1 MRAMADGVHRVVLLD
16 STSDAAWIEAML
28 VDLGGAHG
36 ADIVRCNSAAT
47 ALATLETRAVDL
59 VLVGLGTAPKT
70 ALEAIQTIREADPAV
85 PILAVTSHGEDEVGL
100 LAIRAGAQDY
110 IVQGDSTKRLAQ
122 AVAFAIERSRAFGR
136 LEAAKATEARDREFT
151 RLKNLCGP
159 APLPVSGRS
168 FGSIPLRDRSPQAFL
183 DLARHYERVLVA
195 SAGARTF
202 QQREEIADG
211 LNGIADRLGALNAGP
226 RDVIDVHKMAIAQ
239 RLEGVSIGRARAAIE
254 EARMLLLQLMGYLAS
269 FYRNLSWGAAASGR
283 TPSTPGRLLANPEAA
298 ARKNEK

>member
-1 MRAMADGVHRVVLLD
+1 MADDVHRVVLLD
-16 STSDAAWIEAML
+16 GTSDTAWVEAML
-28 VDLGGAHG
+28 ADLGGTHG
-36 ADIVRCNSAAT
+36 ADVIHCATAAT
-47 ALATLETRAVDL
+47 ALATLESWTVDL
-59 VLVGLGTAPKT
+59 VLVGLGAAPAA
-70 ALEAIQTIREADPAV
+70 ALEAIQTIRDADPAV
-85 PILAVTSHGEDEVGL
+85 PILAVTSLGEDEVGL

-110 IVQGDSTKRLAQ
+110 IVQGESNKRLAQ
-122 AVAFAIERSRAFGR
+122 AVAFAIERSRAFDR
-136 LEAAKATEARDREFT
+136 FEAAKETEAREREFT

-183 DLARHYERVLVA
+183 ELARHYERVLVA
-195 SAGARTF
+195 SADARTF
-202 QQREEIADG
+202 QQREEIADE
-211 LNGIADRLGALNAGP
+211 LNGIADRLGVLNAGP

-239 RLEGVSIGRARAAIE
+239 RLEGVSMGRARAAIE

-283 TPSTPGRLLANPEAA
+283 TSSPPGRLLANPEAA

>member
-1 MRAMADGVHRVVLLD
+1 MADDVHRVLLLD
-16 STSDAAWIEAML
+16 GPTDTAWIETML
-28 VDLGGAHG
+28 ADLGGGRGTDVIH
-36 ADIVRCNSAAT
+36 CQTAAT
-47 ALATLETRAVDL
+47 ALATLETWTVDM
-59 VLVGLGTAPKT
+59 VLVGLDDAPT
-70 ALEAIQTIREADPAV
+70 VAIEAIQTIREADPAV
-85 PILAVTSHGEDEVGL
+85 PILAVTSRGEDEVAL

-110 IVQGDSTKRLAQ
+110 IVKGESNQRLGQ
-122 AVAFAIERSRAFGR
+122 AIAFAIERSRAFDR
-136 LEAAKATEARDREFT
+136 YEAAKESEAREREFT

-183 DLARHYERVLVA
+183 DLARLYERVLVA
-195 SAGARTF
+195 SASARSLRE
-202 QQREEIADG
+202 REEIGDE
-211 LNGIADRLGALNAGP
+211 LNGIADRLGVLNAGP

-239 RLEGVSIGRARAAIE
+239 RLEGVSMGRARAAIE

-283 TPSTPGRLLANPEAA
+283 SSSAPGRLLGNPEAA

>member
-1 MRAMADGVHRVVLLD
+1 MADDVHRVLLLD
-16 STSDAAWIEAML
+16 GATDTAWIEAML
-28 VDLGGAHG
+28 ADLGGGRGTDVIH
-36 ADIVRCNSAAT
+36 CQTAAT
-47 ALATLETRAVDL
+47 ALATLETWTVDM
-59 VLVGLGTAPKT
+59 VLVGLGDAPT
-70 ALEAIQTIREADPAV
+70 VAIEAIQTIREADPAV
-85 PILAVTSHGEDEVGL
+85 PILAVTSRGEDEVGL

-110 IVQGDSTKRLAQ
+110 IVKGESNKRLGQ
-122 AVAFAIERSRAFGR
+122 AISFAIERSRAFDR
-136 LEAAKATEARDREFT
+136 YEAAKESEAREREFT

-183 DLARHYERVLVA
+183 DLARLYERVLVA
-195 SAGARTF
+195 SASARSLRE
-202 QQREEIADG
+202 REEIADE
-211 LNGIADRLGALNAGP
+211 LNGIADRLGVLNAGP

-239 RLEGVSIGRARAAIE
+239 RLEGVSMGRARAAIE

-283 TPSTPGRLLANPEAA
+283 SSAAPGRLLGNPEAA